1 MVTGETAAGEAVNS
15 GTDPVG
21 EQDVLG
27 LTPKG
32 SGELRE
38 ARTSLPARELEVLV
52 LVDGHS
58 TVAQIL
64 RSARG
69 AAREAVLETIGKL
82 RDAGLVRVTSESPYG
97 AIDAG
102 DFFSAKTPA
111 GVAPGDDA
119 EAAAGV
125 SSLQHQGYY
134 VRIARRAGDA
144 PPREEGRKLS
154 VLVIEDEPHLAKLLG
169 TYLRLEDFVPRAAGH
184 RETILAELRKP
195 EPLDLVLL
203 DVVLPDADGF
213 DVLASMRR
221 HPRFRS
227 VPVIMLTARATR
239 EAVLMGLRCGAD
251 GYITKPFEVE
261 VLMRAV
267 KTVLG
272 LEGPEPDMEL
282 GKPDV

>member
-1 MVTGETAAGEAVNS
+1 MVTGETSSGKAAA
-15 GTDPVG
+15 PVT

-32 SGELRE
+32 SGELSE

-52 LVDGHS
+52 LIDGHS
-58 TVAQIL
+58 TVAQII
-64 RSARG
+64 RSAPG
-69 AAREAVLETIGKL
+69 TAREAVLQTIGKL
-82 RDAGLVRVTSESPYG
+82 RDAGLVSVTSESPYG

-111 GVAPGDDA
+111 GATPGDDA

-125 SSLQHQGYY
+125 SSLQHKGYY

-154 VLVIEDEPHLAKLLG
+154 VLVIEDEPDLAKLVG
-169 TYLRLEDFVPRAAGH
+169 TYLKLEDFAPRGAGN
-184 RETILAELRKP
+184 RETILAELRKAD
-195 EPLDLVLL
+195 PLDLVLL
-203 DVVLPDADGF
+203 DVELPDVNGF

-221 HPRFRS
+221 HPRFKS
-227 VPVIMLTARATR
+227 VPVIMLTAWATR
-239 EAVLMGLRCGAD
+239 EAVLKGLHWGAD
-251 GYITKPFEVE
+251 GYITKPFDVE

-272 LEGPEPDMEL
+272 IEGPEQDMEL
-282 GKPDV
+282 GKPDL

>member
-1 MVTGETAAGEAVNS
+1 MVTGETAAGKAA
-15 GTDPVG
+15 DPIA

-32 SGELRE
+32 SAELRE
-38 ARTSLPARELEVLV
+38 ARTSLPAQELEVLV

-58 TVAQIL
+58 TVAQIV

-82 RDAGLVRVTSESPYG
+82 RDAGLVGVSSESPYG

-102 DFFSAKTPA
+102 NFFSAKTPA
-111 GVAPGDDA
+111 GATPGDDA

-125 SSLQHQGYY
+125 SSLQHKGYY

-144 PPREEGRKLS
+144 PAREEGRKLS
-154 VLVIEDEPHLAKLLG
+154 VLVIEDELHLAKLLG
-169 TYLRLEDFVPRAAGH
+169 TYLRLEDFAARAAGN

-213 DVLASMRR
+213 DILASLRG
-221 HPRFRS
+221 HPRFKS
-227 VPVIMLTARATR
+227 LPVIMLTAKATR
-239 EAVLMGLRCGAD
+239 EAVLRGLRCGAD

-272 LEGPEPDMEL
+272 LEGAEPDAEL